1 MTTLAFIW
9 IKAEEFKS
17 GVPYVG
23 GGWAGNDFKHLEIGY
38 HTNMTLIACFIIS
51 FHAWFWCLFVFTW
64 GAKFL
69 NRPSKHLTYL
79 NQGVYPFYII
89 HQPIVYAT
97 LVILLAKGHSDFLI
111 LVVGTVVV
119 TIGCWI
125 FFEVMKRHWITRA
138 MYGIKEIPMS
148 KEKPPETI

>member
-1 MTTLAFIW
+1 MGISMIPYIALVIQWRFI
-9 IKAEEFKS
+9 
-17 GVPYVG
+17 
-23 GGWAGNDFKHLEIGY
+23 
-38 HTNMTLIACFIIS
+38 T
-51 FHAWFWCLFVFTW
+51 
-64 GAKFL
+64 
-69 NRPSKHLTYL
+69 SK
-79 NQGVYPFYII
+79 NI

-138 MYGIKEIPMS
+138 MYGIIEIPMS